1 MFFLSF
7 RDMRGTFRLAFV
19 PHHTGHVVS
28 DTSASRI
35 LMCHP
40 CMVHEPESHW
50 KCPQRGKKRKT
61 GAPEHWRIS
70 CMIPI

>member
-40 CMVHEPESHW
+40 CMVHEPESHTGNVL
-50 KCPQRGKKRKT
+50 KEEKRGRQELQNT
-61 GAPEHWRIS
+61 GGYHA
-70 CMIPI
+70 